1 MLGIRL
7 NGEDEGRLARHARE
21 RGRAKS
27 AIAREWIVE
36 RLDREATDEQIRL
49 AASVDAA
56 AGADLIRRPE
66 HDSTVAW
73 LRSLDAEDGGYDWGP
88 DGPPA

>member
-7 NGEDEGRLARHARE
+7 NDEDEGRLARHARE

-56 AGADLIRRPE
+56 AGADLIRRLE
-66 HDSTVAW
+66 HDATVAW
-73 LRSLDAEDGGYDWGP
+73 LQSLDAEDGGYDWGP

>member
-7 NGEDEGRLARHARE
+7 NDQDEGRLARHARE

-27 AIAREWIVE
+27 AIARDWIVE
-36 RLDREATDEQIRL
+36 RLDREAVDEQIRH
-49 AASVDAA
+49 AASLDATARAELISRVEDDAA
-56 AGADLIRRPE
+56 
-66 HDSTVAW
+66 TAW
-73 LRSLDAEDGGYDWGP
+73 LRSLDAEDGGFDWGP